1 MSNEFGKKIK
11 KRRQELEYSLRKVCD
26 DVRNEDGKSISV
38 SYLND
43 IEQGYRNPPN
53 NKIIVQI
60 ATALKLEPQ
69 DLLNL
74 AGKVHPVVEE
84 VSKKTEVGVLF
95 RQIAEQIKG
104 DPKFA
109 DKMKGHLDQE
119 KEKQK

>member
-26 DVRNEDGKSISV
+26 DVRNEDGKPISV

-43 IEQGYRNPPN
+43 IEQGHRNPPN

-60 ATALKLEPQ
+60 AAVLKLEPQ

-74 AGKVHPVVEE
+74 ANKVHPIVEE
-84 VSKKTEVGVLF
+84 VSKEVEVGVLF
-95 RQIAEQIKG
+95 RQIAEKLKQ
-104 DPKFA
+104 DPSFA
-109 DKMKGHLDQE
+109 DVIKDQLKPE
-119 KEKQK
+119 KDKKK